1 MANKKRNQRRRFGQE
16 KEGNSGLD
24 EKLLTLMEDFKIET
38 KRKQHFLAAV
48 KEAEGRPPG
57 PRTRI
62 MLASHHKVDHWNI
75 LKTRLVSARMRSLT
89 NCVITVASQEFR
101 ILNRLGSGGFSRV
114 YEVDIDE
121 VWEYNLDIGDVD
133 SHIIN
138 NNPGNWS

>member
-38 KRKQHFLAAV
+38 KRKQHFLSAV

-89 NCVITVASQEFR
+89 NCVISVASQEFR

-114 YEVDIDE
+114 YEVDIE

-133 SHIIN
+133 SHIIS
-138 NNPGNWS
+138 NNPGNRS

>member
-38 KRKQHFLAAV
+38 KRKQHFLSAV

-89 NCVITVASQEFR
+89 NCVISVASQEFR

-114 YEVDIDE
+114 YEVDIE
-121 VWEYNLDIGDVD
+121 VWEYHLDIGDVD